1 MYRKL
6 ATAFGA
12 AAVAVSTLAVGTTP
26 ASAECISDGTI
37 PGAAG
42 GAIAIGSGN
51 GTRFYIDDRDFADL
65 DEDGKSQGIWVYQ
78 EANNTGNLERGG
90 AQWIEAMI
98 PGQVPRVNPIV
109 TPVVT
114 LFPDG
119 WGGGSVSEA
128 TGGVDPCVQSAT
140 PDRIWF

>member
-6 ATAFGA
+6 ATAFGVA
-12 AAVAVSTLAVGTTP
+12 ALAATTLAVTASP

-51 GTRFYIDDRDFADL
+51 GTRFYVDDRDFFDL

-90 AQWIEAMI
+90 ANFLIGQI

-119 WGGGSVSEA
+119 WGGGSVA
-128 TGGVDPCVQSAT
+128 DAAGAVDPCVQSST